1 MKKKDETEKTPGVKL
16 KVKKSPIR
24 IGGSIRVHDSILK
37 ELGCEEK
44 DQVVLMNDDD
54 KQILNTIYA
63 DELVAKDTVILRT
76 ESMKDLDVKEGDEI
90 TLQVNK
96 KILENL
102 KEKSGDFKDD
112 VKEKSGKFKDDVK
125 EKSGDLKDDVKEKS
139 GGFKD
144 SVKKKFSKDEDKEE
158 YKEG

>member
-1 MKKKDETEKTPGVKL
+1 MKKESETEEMPSVKL
-16 KVKKSPIR
+16 KVKESSVR
-24 IGGSIRVHDSILK
+24 FEGSMRVHDSILEK
-37 ELGCEEK
+37 LGCEEK
-44 DQVVLMNDDD
+44 DQVVLMNDEE

-76 ESMKDLDVKEGDEI
+76 EAMEDLDVKEGDEV

-96 KILENL
+96 EIL
-102 KEKSGDFKDD
+102 KDMKD
-112 VKEKSGKFKDDVK
+112 KAGKFKDDVK
-125 EKSGDLKDDVKEKS
+125 EKSGD
-139 GGFKD
+139 FKD

>member
-1 MKKKDETEKTPGVKL
+1 MEKEIETEMNPKVKL

-24 IGGSIRVHDSILK
+24 FEGSVRVHDSILNK
-37 ELGCEEK
+37 LGCEEK
-44 DQVVLMNDDD
+44 DQIVLMNDDD

-76 ESMKDLDVKEGDEI
+76 EAMEDLDVKEGDEV

-96 KILENL
+96 EIIEELKNKAGDFKDDV

-112 VKEKSGKFKDDVK
+112 VKEK
-125 EKSGDLKDDVKEKS
+125 
-139 GGFKD
+139 
-144 SVKKKFSKDEDKEE
+144 FSKDEDKDEDKEE
-158 YKEG
+158 